1 MASNARLAC
10 TRRAFRRC
18 AGVPRLAGIVTSG
31 PSAMSSPPVAPATVL
46 AAPLAAA
53 VPLDAAPRAVLATL
67 SLAMLLSSL
76 GTSIAN
82 VGLPALAQAFDAQ
95 FAAVQWIV
103 IAYLAANT
111 ALVVVAGRLGD
122 RFGRR
127 RGLLGGL
134 LLFGVASALC
144 AAAPSLPWLIAA
156 RALQGSGAAAMMA
169 MALALVGDVVPRSH
183 SGRAMGLLGTMSAL
197 GTALGPSLG
206 GLLVAG
212 FGWRALFAA
221 TLPLAGLAALLAR
234 RALPVD
240 RPAARV
246 AAVPMRML
254 LQQDARLRAG
264 IAMSALV
271 SSVMM
276 ATLVVGPFHLSR
288 ALGLQTVLVGL
299 AMAVGPVVSALAGVP
314 AGRVVDRFGA
324 HRASLFGLAAA
335 TAGCMLL
342 AAMPLQAGLVG
353 YIGPLMLLTAGYA
366 LFQAANN
373 TAVLADVSPAQRGTV
388 SGLLSLSRNLGL
400 VGGASGLGAVF
411 ALAVGPA
418 PQAAAPA
425 AVAAGLRLCFVVA
438 SGLVGLALLIGW
450 RSRPARG

>member
-1 MASNARLAC
+1 
-10 TRRAFRRC
+10 
-18 AGVPRLAGIVTSG
+18 
-31 PSAMSSPPVAPATVL
+31 MSSPPVAPATVL
-46 AAPLAAA
+46 ASPLSGAA
-53 VPLDAAPRAVLATL
+53 PLDAAPRAVFATL

-82 VGLPALAQAFDAQ
+82 VGLPALAQAFDAP

-111 ALVVVAGRLGD
+111 ALVVIAGRLGD

-169 MALALVGDVVPRSH
+169 MALALVGDVVPKSH
-183 SGRAMGLLGTMSAL
+183 SGRAMGLLGTMSAV

-234 RALPVD
+234 RALPAD

-246 AAVPMRML
+246 AAVPMRVL
-254 LQQDARLRAG
+254 LQRDARLRAG

-324 HRASLFGLAAA
+324 HRASLLGLAAA
-335 TAGCMLL
+335 TAACMLL
-342 AAMPLQAGLVG
+342 AAMPLRAGLVG
-353 YIGPLMLLTAGYA
+353 YVGPLMLLTAGYA

-373 TAVLADVSPAQRGTV
+373 TAVLADVTPAQRGTV
-388 SGLLSLSRNLGL
+388 SGLLGLSRNLGL
-400 VGGASGLGAVF
+400 VAGASGLGAVF

-425 AVAAGLRLCFVVA
+425 AVAAGLQLCFVVA

-450 RSRPARG
+450 RARPARG